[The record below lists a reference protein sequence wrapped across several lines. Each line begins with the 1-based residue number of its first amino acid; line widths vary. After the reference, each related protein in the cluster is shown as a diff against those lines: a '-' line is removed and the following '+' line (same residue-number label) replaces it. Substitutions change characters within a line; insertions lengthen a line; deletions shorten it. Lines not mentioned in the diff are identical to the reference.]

1 MTPSP
6 STSNKWAERE
16 LAFSDRLLR
25 FFNRLAPTET
35 QRLFLLTVVIGI
47 ACGLAAVAFH
57 LAIQGAERLLIEQAM
72 ALPAPW
78 WIPLTILLPTMGGLV
93 AGLLLTF
100 VVPDAR
106 GSGIPQ
112 VKVAYTI
119 KGGRVPLRVAIGK
132 FLIGVIQIG
141 SGASLGREGPTVQ
154 ICAGV
159 TSTLGQLAALPRRS
173 LRRLLPVGAAAG
185 IAAAFN
191 APIAA
196 VTFTIEEII
205 GDLNQT
211 VLTGVIVAAAFAAVI
226 EHSIL
231 GGHPV
236 FDVAQVYSFQEPIS
250 IITYTLLGIT
260 AGVASLLFTE
270 SLLKVR
276 QFFRDLRVVPLWAR
290 PAIGGAVTGLLAVV
304 ILLLFNVR
312 GVTGGGYEALGQ
324 ALNGQLAVQ
333 VMLALFAAK
342 MVATVFS
349 YSSGGAGGIFAPSL
363 FFGGMLGGAFG
374 FVDVALF
381 GHEPTTT
388 IGAFALV
395 GMGAVF
401 AGVLRAPVTSV
412 LIIFEMTGSYG
423 LILPLMIANMTA
435 YALARRVRPVQIYES
450 LLEQDGIELPHR
462 RGVTGH
468 LLEQLNVSDAMT
480 ANVIPLKSSQNV
492 ESALQ
497 FSAEKPFS
505 SFPVVDEQQRFIGLV
520 SQARLRRL
528 KAENH
533 GSALIGTIADRR
545 VALYPDQRLIDAM
558 MVMDQNE
565 TRQLAVVD
573 GISQRVIGILAM
585 SDVVR
590 THARTARQAN
600 QPDNANPLEGSEV
613 EKTLGNKPI
622 IFQLDAYTP
631 DEHPD
636 DAVAEPSV
644 RYHEVVIQP
653 QSPAAWCRVRDLHL
667 PEGVLIVT
675 MERAGD
681 LFVPHA
687 NTIIKPEDKVTL
699 FADAHDLEGALA
711 ILERKAG

>member
-1 MTPSP
+1 MTTSPPP
-6 STSNKWAERE
+6 STKWAERE
-16 LAFSDRLLR
+16 LDVSDRLLR
-25 FFNRLAPTET
+25 FLNRLAPTEN
-35 QRLFLLTVVIGI
+35 QRLFLLTVIIGI
-47 ACGLAAVAFH
+47 ACGLAAVGFH
-57 LAIQGAERLLIEQAM
+57 LAIQGAERLLIERAM
-72 ALPAPW
+72 DIPAPW
-78 WIPLTILLPTMGGLV
+78 WIPLTILLPTGGGLL
-93 AGLLLTF
+93 AGLLLTY

-119 KGGRVPLRVAIGK
+119 KGGRIPLRVAIGK
-132 FLIGVIQIG
+132 FVIGVLQIG
-141 SGASLGREGPTVQ
+141 TGASLGREGPTVQ

-159 TSTLGQLAALPRRS
+159 TSVLGQLAALPRRS

-236 FDVAQVYSFQEPIS
+236 FHVEQIYGFSQPLS
-250 IITYTLLGIT
+250 ILTYTLLGIT
-260 AGVASLLFTE
+260 AGGASLLFTE
-270 SLLKVR
+270 SLLGVR
-276 QFFRDLRVVPLWAR
+276 RAFRNLTLVPLWAR
-290 PAIGGAVTGLLAVV
+290 PAIGGLVTGVLAVV
-304 ILLLFNVR
+304 ILLIFNVR
-312 GVTGGGYEALGQ
+312 GVTGGGYDVLGQ
-324 ALNGQLAVQ
+324 ALNGELAVQ
-333 VMLALFAAK
+333 VMLGLFAAK
-342 MVATVFS
+342 MIATVFS
-349 YSSGGAGGIFAPSL
+349 YSSGGAGGIFAPAL

-374 FVDVALF
+374 YVDVAIF
-381 GHEPTTT
+381 GHDPATT

-435 YALARRVRPVQIYES
+435 YALARRVRPEQIYES
-450 LLEQDGIELPHR
+450 LLEQDGVHLPHR

-468 LLEQLNVSDAMT
+468 MLEQLNVSDAMT
-480 ANVIPLKSSQNV
+480 PNVIPLKASQDV
-492 ESALQ
+492 DSALQ
-497 FSAEKPFS
+497 FSVDKPFS
-505 SFPVVDEQQRFIGLV
+505 SFPVIDDQQRFVGLV
-520 SQARLRRL
+520 SQSRLRRL
-528 KAENH
+528 KADDNPNK
-533 GSALIGTIADRR
+533 LVGTIADRR
-545 VALYPDQRLIDAM
+545 IALHPDQSLIDAIM
-558 MVMDQNE
+558 MMDRND

-573 GISQRVIGILAM
+573 GITQRVIGILAM

-590 THARTARQAN
+590 THARTARQAAN
-600 QPDNANPLEGSEV
+600 PEAQNPLEGSEV
-613 EKTLGNKPI
+613 EKTLGGKPVF
-622 IFQLDAYTP
+622 FQLDAYTP

-644 RYHEVVIQP
+644 RYHEVIIQP
-653 QSPAAWCRVRDLHL
+653 NSPAAWFRVRDLHL

-675 MERAGD
+675 MEREGD
-681 LFVPHA
+681 VFVPHA
-687 NTIIKPEDKVTL
+687 TTIIKPNDKVTL

-711 ILERKAG
+711 LFAKRE